1 MVPSLT
7 SICQGKIMELLEKSE
22 FHGRLVNDLC
32 KYVPD
37 YLLEPMFRV
46 LLEKGV
52 VTDTALLA
60 YLVPNR
66 LSLKINQARSIR
78 NATFRQIGLNCPN
91 LVTLD
96 LSNCSQV
103 GNSVVR
109 AILQGCPFLEDI
121 RLDRC
126 HRITDSAFDF
136 CESPFERLLGCLSL
150 EAISLQGCPQITGEI
165 ITTLNKN
172 CRRLNYLNLS
182 QCKNVKSPKI
192 QHIFEHNQ
200 LLSLNLSFIE
210 DISDEAFVLMPLLGS
225 GPTALSNSVTLTL
238 SPSKPFSSKRTC
250 PLQKLN
256 LCKSKI
262 TDSSIFRMA
271 CLVALLEIRLQWCS
285 GITDAGITSLVR
297 NCPKLRLLDLKSC
310 PVTDGGIASI
320 AALCAELKELD
331 LSWCPGFSEE
341 GLAHLVHTGRQGRN
355 EAQQLER
362 LSLEW
367 CMQVTDRTLRALSA
381 LTSLK
386 RVRLGGCAGV
396 TTSGVDQLKTYGII
410 VDS

>member
-1 MVPSLT
+1 M
-7 SICQGKIMELLEKSE
+7 
-22 FHGRLVNDLC
+22 
-32 KYVPD
+32 
-37 YLLEPMFRV
+37 
-46 LLEKGV
+46 
-52 VTDTALLA
+52 
-60 YLVPNR
+60 
-66 LSLKINQARSIR
+66 
-78 NATFRQIGLNCPN
+78 
-91 LVTLD
+91 
-96 LSNCSQV
+96 
-103 GNSVVR
+103 
-109 AILQGCPFLEDI
+109 
-121 RLDRC
+121 
-126 HRITDSAFDF
+126 
-136 CESPFERLLGCLSL
+136 
-150 EAISLQGCPQITGEI
+150 
-165 ITTLNKN
+165 
-172 CRRLNYLNLS
+172 
-182 QCKNVKSPKI
+182 KSPKI

-210 DISDEAFVLMPLLGS
+210 DISDEAFILMPLMAGG
-225 GPTALSNSVTLTL
+225 GPAALANSVALTL
-238 SPSKPFSSKRTC
+238 ASSPTSPPKPYTGKRAC

-320 AALCAELKELD
+320 ATLCSELKELD

-355 EAQQLER
+355 EAQQLEQ

-386 RVRLGGCAGV
+386 CVRLGGCAGI
-396 TTSGVDQLKTYGII
+396 TPSGVDQLKTYGVI
-410 VDS
+410 VES